1 MLEAAGYRFVA
12 ANWHCPVGELD
23 LVMED
28 GRELVFVEVK
38 TRRGEGAGRAEEAVT
53 ASKAAKLLAAGEAF
67 VAAHPEW
74 HGAVWRVDLFAIT
87 LKQDATIER
96 VRHEQNVAFTE

>member
-1 MLEAAGYRFVA
+1 MLEAAGYRFIA
-12 ANWHCPVGELD
+12 ANWQCPVGELD

-74 HGAVWRVDLFAIT
+74 HGVVWRVDLFAIT